1 MAGERKAR
9 RGRGKDLAR
18 TLRIRAAEGASAE
31 PADAAPSHP
40 PEPVIRRARA
50 SDLAPVVAL
59 RALMFTAMGSSTEA
73 VSANE
78 WQLNARRWFQVK
90 LRNPAVNVTVAE
102 VNGTAVACA
111 VGEVVDRAP
120 SPGNPF
126 GRVGVLGNVATFP
139 EYRMGGLGQACV
151 DAVMTWFREETDVT
165 SVELFA
171 TPEGR
176 RRYEG
181 YGFTE
186 HEFPQLR
193 LAIDRSPAAD

>member
-1 MAGERKAR
+1 MAGEKKAR

-18 TLRIRAAEGASAE
+18 TLRIRAAEGAVAG
-31 PADAAPSHP
+31 PADAAASHP

-59 RALMFTAMGSSTEA
+59 RALMFTAMGASTEA

-90 LRNPAVNVTVAE
+90 LRSPAVNVTVAE

-120 SPGNPF
+120 SPATRSAGSGSSAMSRPSPNTGWAAS
-126 GRVGVLGNVATFP
+126 GR
-139 EYRMGGLGQACV
+139 
-151 DAVMTWFREETDVT
+151 
-165 SVELFA
+165 
-171 TPEGR
+171 
-176 RRYEG
+176 
-181 YGFTE
+181 
-186 HEFPQLR
+186 
-193 LAIDRSPAAD
+193 PASMPS